1 MTGIKKNDD
10 FSRVYREGRSCA
22 DRRLVMYVLDSAAGD
37 ENEVPANR
45 LGISVSKKVGICEES
60 VGPCSCEKGI

>member
-22 DRRLVMYVLDSAAGD
+22 DRRLVMYVLDSAAEMKMRFPQTGS
-37 ENEVPANR
+37 EFPSARR
-45 LGISVSKKVGICEES
+45 LATASSVTGSSAG
-60 VGPCSCEKGI
+60 